1 MNPKSRNTS
10 KDVILYSP
18 SEKDGKRF
26 GATLIAASTRA
37 GTKASVTATS
47 VSKAP
52 DRESE
57 ASPEPGKSPTKL
69 TGVSKI

>member
-10 KDVILYSP
+10 KDVIIYSP

-52 DRESE
+52 DRK
-57 ASPEPGKSPTKL
+57 AKPPQSPANL
-69 TGVSKI
+69 LQN